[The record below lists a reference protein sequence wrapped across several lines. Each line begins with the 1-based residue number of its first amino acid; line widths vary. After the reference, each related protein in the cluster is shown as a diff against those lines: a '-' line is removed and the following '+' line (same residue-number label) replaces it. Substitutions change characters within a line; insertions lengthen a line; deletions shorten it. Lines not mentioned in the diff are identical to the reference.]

1 MSAGF
6 DEALEKGIALF
17 DAQKFFEAYEVF
29 EEQWNIEEDEG
40 ADLLQGLLQLSV
52 GCSKFE
58 TGQFR
63 AAIKLFELALN
74 KIGIYAPSAY
84 DMDID
89 ALLVLVREWLDVARK
104 FEEMGPA
111 GLKAVQEYM
120 ARLRVLN

>member
-40 ADLLQGLLQLSV
+40 GDLLQGLLQLSV

-74 KIGIYAPSAY
+74 KIGIYVPSAY

-104 FEEMGPA
+104 FEDMGPA
-111 GLKAVQEYM
+111 GLKAAQAYM
-120 ARLRVLN
+120 ARLGVLN

>member
-6 DEALEKGIALF
+6 DESLEKGIALF

-89 ALLVLVREWLDVARK
+89 ALLVLVREWLEVARK

>member
-58 TGQFR
+58 TGHFR

-89 ALLVLVREWLDVARK
+89 ALLVLVREWLEVARK

-120 ARLRVLN
+120 ARLRVIN

>member
-6 DEALEKGIALF
+6 HEALEKGIALF

-89 ALLVLVREWLDVARK
+89 ALLVLVREWLEVARK

-120 ARLRVLN
+120 SRLRVLN